1 MNAPG
6 IIRIEASA
14 GSGKTYH
21 LSIRYL
27 NLIHDIFS
35 TSPDSGKDL
44 RHDVCLQ
51 RTSPGIQPNGISAIL
66 AITFTNKAA
75 AEMKERILL
84 ILKDIAIRGKTP
96 DGFSI
101 SRQEAERVL
110 FHIIENFSDFNV
122 MTIDAFMNAILKAFA
137 IEAGRLPDYDLNF
150 NPRQLYE
157 LTLDRLMEKEEE
169 MLPAFL
175 SFLDHLLTVE
185 RSGGFDAER
194 MIRQALSKLR
204 GQGIHPDR
212 FTPDPTFRF
221 DERQEWESLRA
232 QVEAF
237 YIDLLKIQEARR
249 CFNAGSVKPQKHLE
263 NLTERKFPNWIVDGR
278 SMDTLV
284 RKNRACPEL
293 PALAE
298 RLEAIRQGL
307 ARFFTRFEIN
317 RFLRVLEA
325 FKLTQ
330 KEEARLYRELNL
342 FDGSRLPEK
351 VQDLL
356 TKDAT
361 LSVPAAFCKLGERYV
376 HYLIDEFQDTS
387 QSQWNGMT
395 PLIENSL
402 SEGGTL
408 LYVGDTKQA
417 IYGWRGGDYTL
428 MEKAYF
434 VMPPAWNGHRRT
446 KHLQTNWRSRRT
458 LVNFF
463 NRLFDAKAFG
473 PALRDSIKDP
483 SYLPDLKEVYKNSR
497 QEPRDAGEGG
507 YILARFFSDDDQEG
521 VDPLQPVKE
530 AFFQVLKE
538 ARQSYPDRDILI
550 LARKNEE
557 IETIAGWLFEYPDA
571 VPFVTEQSLKLF
583 NLPPIKSIL
592 NLLSYLA
599 RSSPDLYLHAL
610 VHDRLFGILSDQEA
624 AEILARFPGGVS
636 FETFFRSAHADLD
649 ARHLAPLR
657 SLATRLSPYELTREI
672 LAHFEIPER
681 FPGSL
686 PLLDRLLEQV
696 LLQEHKGS
704 YHLGEMIETFYE
716 STDET
721 HLVLPE
727 TPDALRLMTIH
738 KAKGLEADS
747 VILPFANWAMRPQSY
762 GEIFEVAPG
771 QYARLSKTLCQY
783 NPRAEER
790 KREIYRKTFI
800 ENFNLFYVA
809 VTRAREALYLLVPPK
824 TQGQGM
830 GEIFRQL
837 TTHHGYLKPNETLFA
852 LGNPRPPRKTPP
864 PEKTTPAEREIPLPR
879 AEAVRSH
886 LRLAPEASEETWLD
900 AHARL
905 TGNIAHAAL
914 STLRILPDTAS
925 PEETARRAVF
935 RAIRQ
940 MGLSLDEKTTASLVR
955 LVASALRDLNAY
967 FSNVD
972 EAWTEK
978 ELVSDRGEIIRIDRL
993 VRRRDEL
1000 FVLEFKTG
1008 REEATHLLQVKRYL
1022 RILRSLGVAQRP
1034 KGILYYLETG
1044 ATRYV

>member
-1 MNAPG
+1 MDAPG

-35 TSPDSGKDL
+35 TSPIGGKDL
-44 RHDVCLQ
+44 RHDVCLK
-51 RTSPGIQPNGISAIL
+51 RATPGIQPNGISAIL

-84 ILKDIAIRGKTP
+84 ILKDIAIKGKTP

-122 MTIDAFMNAILKAFA
+122 MTIDAFMNTILKAFA

-157 LTLDRLMEKEEE
+157 LTLDRLMEKESET
-169 MLPAFL
+169 LPAFL
-175 SFLDHLLTVE
+175 SFLDHLLSVE
-185 RSGGFDAER
+185 RSGGFDAEK
-194 MIRQALSKLR
+194 MIRQALSRLR
-204 GQGIHPDR
+204 GQGVHPDR
-212 FTPDPTFRF
+212 LTPDSSFRF
-221 DERQEWESLRA
+221 DEKQEWESLRS

-237 YIDLLKIQEARR
+237 YADLLKIQEARH

-263 NLTERKFPNWIVDGR
+263 NLTKRKFPDWIVDGR
-278 SMDTLV
+278 DMSKLV

-293 PALAE
+293 PALAK
-298 RLEAIRQGL
+298 RLEAIRHNL
-307 ARFFTRFEIN
+307 ALFFTRFEIN
-317 RFLRVLEA
+317 RFLRVLEV
-325 FKLTQ
+325 FRLTQ
-330 KEEARLYRELNL
+330 KEEAQLYKELNL

-356 TKDAT
+356 TKDAS
-361 LSVPAAFCKLGERYV
+361 LSVPAAFCKLGERYI

-428 MEKAYF
+428 MEKAYH

-446 KHLQTNWRSRRT
+446 EHLQTNWRSRRT

-463 NRLFDAKAFG
+463 NRLFNAEEFG
-473 PALRDSIKDP
+473 PALGGSIKDP
-483 SYLPDLKEVYKNSR
+483 SYLPDLKVVYKNSR
-497 QEPRDAGEGG
+497 QEPRDASEGG
-507 YILARFFSDDDQEG
+507 YILARFFPDDKEG
-521 VDPLQPVKE
+521 PDPLQLVKE

-538 ARQSYPDRDILI
+538 ARLGYMDRDILI

-571 VPFVTEQSLKLF
+571 IPFVTEQSLKLF

-592 NLLSYLA
+592 NLLSYLSL
-599 RSSPDLYLHAL
+599 SSPDFYLHAL
-610 VHDRLFGILSDQEA
+610 VHDRLFGVLSDQEA
-624 AEILARFPGGVS
+624 TEILAHFPGGIS
-636 FETFFRSAHADLD
+636 FETFFRSAYADLD
-649 ARHLAPLR
+649 SQHLAPLR
-657 SLATRLSPYELTREI
+657 SLATHLSPYELTRET

-696 LLQEHKGS
+696 LLQEHKGH

-747 VILPFANWAMRPQSY
+747 VILPFVNWPMRPQNY

-783 NPRAEER
+783 IPRAEER

-809 VTRAREALYLLVPPK
+809 VTRARESLYLLVPPK
-824 TQGQGM
+824 TQGQGI

-837 TTHHGYLKPNETLFA
+837 TIHHGYLKPNETMFT
-852 LGNPRPPRKTPP
+852 LGNPSPPRGKG
-864 PEKTTPAEREIPLPR
+864 PAEKSVPTEKGILLPH
-879 AEAVRSH
+879 AEAIRSH

-905 TGNIAHAAL
+905 TGNIAHTAL
-914 STLRILPDTAS
+914 STVLILPGSVS
-925 PEETARRAVF
+925 PEETARQAVF
-935 RAIRQ
+935 KAIRQ
-940 MGLSLDEKTTASLVR
+940 MGLSLDDKNIQSLER
-955 LVASALRDLNAY
+955 LVASALHDLNDY
-967 FSNVD
+967 FSGVA

-993 VRRRDEL
+993 VRRENEF

-1008 REEATHLLQVKRYL
+1008 REEATHPLQVKHYL
-1022 RILRSLGVAQRP
+1022 RILKSLGVAQRP

-1044 ATRYV
+1044 TTRYV